1 MRPGPARLSTNRDL
15 PPAAAVSDKFVM
27 IARGVIAMCVAAALA
42 ACSAGA
48 GTGGI
53 VTTYTDYDTLYQPS
67 LYYYAADG
75 RDVQVNVFGNPTP
88 VPSEAWNL
96 TVTDAMNRSSW
107 VSTGHFTTTPDGSER
122 GNFHFGLV
130 FGATSTMSG
139 KTACTGDVDLGALG
153 PVDGRTAIVG
163 AFCNNTRV
171 VTTARVTVNAI
182 SSPDAPQLQ
191 PAMDQMLV
199 KLLPRQDPN
208 RPDRL
213 STPFFLN

>member
-1 MRPGPARLSTNRDL
+1 
-15 PPAAAVSDKFVM
+15 M
-27 IARGVIAMCVAAALA
+27 IARGVIGMCVTVALA

-53 VTTYTDYDTLYQPS
+53 VTTYTDYDTLYKPS
-67 LYYYAADG
+67 LYYYVADG
-75 RDVQVNVFGNPTP
+75 RDVAVNVFGNPTP
-88 VPSEAWNL
+88 APSEAWNL
-96 TVTDAMNRSSW
+96 AVTDAMNRSSW
-107 VSTGHFTTTPDGSER
+107 VSTGQFTTTPDGSER

-153 PVDGRTAIVG
+153 PVDGHTAIVG

-182 SSPDAPQLQ
+182 GSPDAPQLQ

-208 RPDRL
+208 RPDRF